1 MTRTGD
7 ICAQAGALQQLRRYD
22 DALALL
28 GRGLADAP
36 DDHALLVARSSCL
49 RHLDRD
55 VEALEAAD
63 AAIAVQPD
71 VADGHV
77 ARAWALLGLAE
88 GAQEAQQSALA
99 AVRLEASIATLQ
111 VLATAALSC
120 GDVAGAEHVAG
131 LILAQ
136 APDSPDGLNLRGQA
150 AMVAGDWAL
159 AEQCFTAVLGMAPD
173 AVEVMTN
180 LAVVLHTVGRHDE
193 AGTWLRRVGLLDPA
207 RRATAS
213 RLADVLRDALQVRL
227 RTGRTP
233 EAVVR
238 LLEAEVAE
246 AGDRPPFVTAML
258 EHLLASRLLVF
269 QGKDSRAN
277 VLRGVRMIEELT
289 RVDPEPE
296 VGAPPPPTGSGTG
309 WVAQE
314 LHTAAWLG
322 GVRHRRRTRD
332 QWLHDAAEANLV
344 AVPVAGD
351 RAARVEATL
360 RLLEAAPDDEP
371 MLVARGHVTAGRA
384 WGMRPDGDRTRN
396 IEQSAA
402 HYEAALATYTALRVV
417 GRVPTVETYLADALL
432 TLPPGRDR
440 QPLLRGLAML
450 ESAVSSRA
458 LQERP
463 QPLAVA
469 WAGLGE
475 GHYALLRWFGDVSS
489 FEPAVDAFE
498 RSAALFQQVG
508 QVTGAAHFHQ
518 FAART
523 FLVHPGLADGEA
535 GRQARVSVGRAKALV
550 TRHGAPI
557 RWSSVRAD
565 LADAHRRLGTR
576 RDADRAVEL
585 AREAFGVPDR
595 ESDPKDWALCGRS
608 LMSALA
614 ARAEHGGRHA
624 VAQATEAR
632 DLLRAVVPVLQDRCT
647 LPERLDLQVDVSQV
661 LRVAALLLG
670 QPALLAEAELALGL
684 ARPQV
689 DERGYARLVDL
700 LDAEEGRC
708 AKARAALGIGPVS

>member
-63 AAIAVQPD
+63 AAIAVEPD
-71 VADGHV
+71 LADGHV

-159 AEQCFTAVLGMAPD
+159 AERCFTAVLGMAPD

-396 IEQSAA
+396 VEQSAA

-417 GRVPTVETYLADALL
+417 GRVPTVATYHADALL

-440 QPLLRGLAML
+440 QPLLRG
-450 ESAVSSRA
+450 
-458 LQERP
+458 
-463 QPLAVA
+463 
-469 WAGLGE
+469 
-475 GHYALLRWFGDVSS
+475 
-489 FEPAVDAFE
+489 
-498 RSAALFQQVG
+498 
-508 QVTGAAHFHQ
+508 
-518 FAART
+518 
-523 FLVHPGLADGEA
+523 
-535 GRQARVSVGRAKALV
+535 
-550 TRHGAPI
+550 
-557 RWSSVRAD
+557 
-565 LADAHRRLGTR
+565 
-576 RDADRAVEL
+576 
-585 AREAFGVPDR
+585 
-595 ESDPKDWALCGRS
+595 
-608 LMSALA
+608 
-614 ARAEHGGRHA
+614 
-624 VAQATEAR
+624 
-632 DLLRAVVPVLQDRCT
+632 
-647 LPERLDLQVDVSQV
+647 
-661 LRVAALLLG
+661 
-670 QPALLAEAELALGL
+670 
-684 ARPQV
+684 
-689 DERGYARLVDL
+689 
-700 LDAEEGRC
+700 
-708 AKARAALGIGPVS
+708 RAAA

>member
-1 MTRTGD
+1 M
-7 ICAQAGALQQLRRYD
+7 
-22 DALALL
+22 
-28 GRGLADAP
+28 
-36 DDHALLVARSSCL
+36 
-49 RHLDRD
+49 
-55 VEALEAAD
+55 
-63 AAIAVQPD
+63 
-71 VADGHV
+71 
-77 ARAWALLGLAE
+77 
-88 GAQEAQQSALA
+88 
-99 AVRLEASIATLQ
+99 TLQ

-159 AEQCFTAVLGMAPD
+159 AERCFTAVLGMAPD

-180 LAVVLHTVGRHDE
+180 LAVVLHQGGRHDE

-213 RLADVLRDALQVRL
+213 RLADVLRDALEVRL
-227 RTGRTP
+227 RAGRTP

-246 AGDRPPFVTAML
+246 PGDRPPFVTAML

-289 RVDPEPE
+289 RVDPEAE
-296 VGAPPPPTGSGTG
+296 VAAPPAPGAGTG

-314 LHTAAWLG
+314 LHTLAWLG
-322 GVRHRRRTRD
+322 GVRYRRRVRD
-332 QWLHDAAEANLV
+332 VWLHDAAEANLV

-351 RAARVEATL
+351 RSARVEASL
-360 RLLEAAPDDEP
+360 RLLEAAPGDEP

-384 WGMRPDGDRTRN
+384 WGMRPDGDRTENLER
-396 IEQSAA
+396 SAA

-417 GRVPTVETYLADALL
+417 GRVPTVETYLGDALL

-469 WAGLGE
+469 YAGLGE
-475 GHYALLRWFGDVSS
+475 AHYALLRWFGDVSA
-489 FEPAVDAFE
+489 FEPAVAAFE

-523 FLVHPGLADGEA
+523 FLAHPGLGDGEA
-535 GRQARVSVGRAKALV
+535 GRQARVSLGRAKALV

-557 RWSSVRAD
+557 RWASVRAD
-565 LADAHRRLGTR
+565 LADAHRRLGMGATPTGRWSWPAR
-576 RDADRAVEL
+576 RSGCPTGRATP
-585 AREAFGVPDR
+585 R
-595 ESDPKDWALCGRS
+595 
-608 LMSALA
+608 
-614 ARAEHGGRHA
+614 
-624 VAQATEAR
+624 T
-632 DLLRAVVPVLQDRCT
+632 
-647 LPERLDLQVDVSQV
+647 
-661 LRVAALLLG
+661 
-670 QPALLAEAELALGL
+670 
-684 ARPQV
+684 
-689 DERGYARLVDL
+689 
-700 LDAEEGRC
+700 GRC
-708 AKARAALGIGPVS
+708 AGAA